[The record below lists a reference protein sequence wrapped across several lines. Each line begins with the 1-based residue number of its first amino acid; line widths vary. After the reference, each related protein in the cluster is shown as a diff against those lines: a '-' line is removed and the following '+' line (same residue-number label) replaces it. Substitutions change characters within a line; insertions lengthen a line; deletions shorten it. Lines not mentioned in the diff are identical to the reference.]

1 MTHPNEPPRLLD
13 EIHRV
18 ARALRLSPRTEEAYV
33 AWTKRLVRWAGRR
46 HPRSITNKE
55 VIDFLESLIT
65 KHRLAPSTQVQ
76 ARGALMFLYQR
87 VLGIDPVLPRHL
99 AHVKDPRRLPIVLS
113 RDEVR
118 RLLEE
123 LKGVPWLIAV
133 LLYGSG
139 LRLNECLQLR
149 VQDIDLD
156 RLEIT
161 VRSGKGDKDRRTSL
175 PRVARVA
182 LANHLRRVASLHK
195 RDRNEGF
202 EGVELPHAI
211 ARKYRSAST
220 ELSWQWVFPAR
231 APFTDS
237 QTGHPRRPHVHESL
251 VQREIK
257 GAVVRAGLH
266 KRASCHTLRHS
277 FATHLLESGS
287 DIRTVQELLGH
298 RDVRT
303 TMIYTHVLN
312 RGGANV
318 RSPADTLL
326 GATAPRGDAV

>member
-1 MTHPNEPPRLLD
+1 MTTPSNPPRLLH
-13 EIHRV
+13 EIHGV

-33 AWTKRLVRWAGRR
+33 GWTKRLVKWADMR
-46 HPRSITNKE
+46 HPKDISNAKVVE
-55 VIDFLESLIT
+55 FLEELVT
-65 KHRLAPSTQVQ
+65 KHQVAPSTQVQ

-87 VLGIDPVLPRHL
+87 VLGIDPALPRHI
-99 AHVKDPRRLPIVLS
+99 AHVKEPRRLPVVLS
-113 RDEVR
+113 RDEVK
-118 RLLEE
+118 RLLAQ
-123 LKGVPWLIAV
+123 LDGVPWLIAV

-161 VRSGKGDKDRRTSL
+161 IRSGKGDKDRRTTL
-175 PRVARVA
+175 PEVARRP
-182 LANHLRRVASLHK
+182 LADHLRKVANLHK
-195 RDRNEGF
+195 RDRKDGLG
-202 EGVELPHAI
+202 GVDLPHAV
-211 ARKYRSAST
+211 ARKYSSASKN
-220 ELSWQWVFPAR
+220 LVWQWVFPAR
-231 APFTDS
+231 SPFTDS
-237 QTGHPRRPHVHESL
+237 KTGERRRPHVHESL
-251 VQREIK
+251 VQRELK
-257 GAVVRAGLH
+257 SAVLRAGLH
-266 KRASCHTLRHS
+266 KRASSHTLRHS
-277 FATHLLESGS
+277 FATHLLEAGS

-326 GATAPRGDAV
+326 SGLAPRGDAV